1 MAKLRPNSETIA
13 ILLSISVQVPLAIF
27 LGHSYDDRAFLD
39 AGYLVSSGLNPY
51 LPHLINVFHNP
62 VLTGINPIIGYPP
75 IWALLLGLIYRLTF
89 NFTSNLFLYNFGIKI
104 PIIAANIG
112 LAYTTKTILQKMGA
126 SPKKIQVAWLFLLFN
141 PFLLLTTAA
150 WGQFDTLVALLSVA
164 SLYFLSKSMIGKAAI
179 LLSLGIVL
187 KPIALPLLGLPL
199 VFSPTQTWRKSLT
212 YISISAVT
220 IATLWFLP
228 FDLLGWAA
236 PSSASQVGSYF
247 QMAGA
252 MTVFNILKLVQN
264 TAVLPAG
271 LEFLG
276 FLWIPALMIGYYYF
290 YRNPPKN
297 FKDLV
302 QSAIILLLIFFFTR
316 TWLSEQN
323 MNLIFPL
330 ALIALPVEKINF
342 RNFNFLWVIPLAFM
356 FFNTSLTQLFFI
368 VSWPSIVSFAVQIG
382 SQISNWLLI
391 GRFILALALQI
402 FAWN

>member
-199 VFSPTQTWRKSLT
+199 VFSPTQTWKK
-212 YISISAVT
+212 A
-220 IATLWFLP
+220 
-228 FDLLGWAA
+228 
-236 PSSASQVGSYF
+236 
-247 QMAGA
+247 
-252 MTVFNILKLVQN
+252 
-264 TAVLPAG
+264 
-271 LEFLG
+271 
-276 FLWIPALMIGYYYF
+276 
-290 YRNPPKN
+290 
-297 FKDLV
+297 
-302 QSAIILLLIFFFTR
+302 
-316 TWLSEQN
+316 
-323 MNLIFPL
+323 
-330 ALIALPVEKINF
+330 
-342 RNFNFLWVIPLAFM
+342 
-356 FFNTSLTQLFFI
+356 
-368 VSWPSIVSFAVQIG
+368 
-382 SQISNWLLI
+382 
-391 GRFILALALQI
+391 
-402 FAWN
+402 

>member
-1 MAKLRPNSETIA
+1 
-13 ILLSISVQVPLAIF
+13 
-27 LGHSYDDRAFLD
+27 
-39 AGYLVSSGLNPY
+39 
-51 LPHLINVFHNP
+51 
-62 VLTGINPIIGYPP
+62 
-75 IWALLLGLIYRLTF
+75 
-89 NFTSNLFLYNFGIKI
+89 
-104 PIIAANIG
+104 
-112 LAYTTKTILQKMGA
+112 
-126 SPKKIQVAWLFLLFN
+126 
-141 PFLLLTTAA
+141 
-150 WGQFDTLVALLSVA
+150 
-164 SLYFLSKSMIGKAAI
+164 
-179 LLSLGIVL
+179 
-187 KPIALPLLGLPL
+187 
-199 VFSPTQTWRKSLT
+199 
-212 YISISAVT
+212 
-220 IATLWFLP
+220 
-228 FDLLGWAA
+228 
-236 PSSASQVGSYF
+236 
-247 QMAGA
+247 

-368 VSWPSIVSFAVQIG
+368 VSWPRIVSFAVQIG

-402 FAWN
+402 FAWRLVITLLKAKSHAVVDSEKHKL